1 MVVIGG
7 TRIRELVEKNNWT
20 SASDMLEC
28 HQYAK
33 KVVQHMES
41 VWGRLDALQAS
52 MPPTAVA
59 ATWAHLYNEVLVE
72 VMEGFAAVR
81 KCNPAGRGM
90 MKMDLTAI
98 VRGITLVHPVD
109 HSAASL
115 GINIGGHGDGI
126 GSLAKT
132 GKAAAAAAA
141 SSVPTQ
147 ESIDAYINAFY
158 FDSHA
163 DLMQWVKANA
173 ARYHERWM
181 VGLAMVG
188 VGAKM
193 KPHQRD
199 NLKKEIS
206 AIYA

>member
-72 VMEGFAAVR
+72 VME
-81 KCNPAGRGM
+81 
-90 MKMDLTAI
+90 
-98 VRGITLVHPVD
+98 GITLVHPVD